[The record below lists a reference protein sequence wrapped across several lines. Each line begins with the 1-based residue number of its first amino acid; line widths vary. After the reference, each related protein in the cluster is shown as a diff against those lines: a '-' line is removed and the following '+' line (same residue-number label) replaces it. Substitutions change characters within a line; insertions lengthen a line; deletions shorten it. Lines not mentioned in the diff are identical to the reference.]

1 MLGLGLLGAL
11 IGHDGP
17 AILPPPALIALLAAF
32 LALWVWQSRSRRL
45 PIALYVFFM
54 NTGALA
60 TPSTGEA

>member
-1 MLGLGLLGAL
+1 MRAMRQHPLE
-11 IGHDGP
+11 
-17 AILPPPALIALLAAF
+17 ILPPSAPADPLIALLAAF